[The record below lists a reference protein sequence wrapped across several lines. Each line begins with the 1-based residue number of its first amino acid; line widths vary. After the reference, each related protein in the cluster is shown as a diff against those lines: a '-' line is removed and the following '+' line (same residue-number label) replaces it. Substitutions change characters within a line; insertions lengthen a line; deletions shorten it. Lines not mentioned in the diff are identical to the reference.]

1 MTKFFLLLLGFILS
15 SFTYAQFKL
24 ETIVHTQDSIIEE
37 EEDEGSLTA
46 ETIENISAGSSNLDE
61 ILASSPAATT
71 SRGPR
76 SSSETPQ
83 VRGLDKNKIYA
94 KVDGARENFQSGHS
108 AFIALDTEN
117 LKTVKIQKSSSDISQ
132 TGSIGGGVEFITKD
146 AKDFLK
152 KGKSYGGEFGLK
164 TSSANREENINAKAI
179 QVSKNFDSYI
189 SLSSA
194 RASDTKLSD
203 GSTLDNSSFKD
214 FAALYK
220 ANLLKYYTL
229 KLEYFKRED
238 DAPTDPALN
247 PPNKFLDLQ
256 SDNITTKQNLTVEYK
271 KSGLKINSTFSKY
284 EQEKIDRETDE
295 STTKEIET
303 IDFTVDKQIKTI
315 KIGAEFFQDKLDSVN
330 QNTSSLDVDGSVTPA
345 YPKAISKNY
354 MGYISKQ
361 QDLAKGL
368 RLDLGLRADSY
379 EMSSN
384 DFSESKRASKLSK
397 SFIMTTTP
405 SEGFDV
411 YAKYS
416 EGFKA
421 PSLVEVYPS
430 GLHFPGDGFFVRDNF
445 FKENP
450 ELEHET
456 SITHEIG
463 TKFSRSLSGEDLLE
477 LGLSFYNTEAKNY
490 ITREQ
495 IDRSVLD
502 EENGTTQFVNEKE
515 VELYGVEASVNYLY
529 DQVETGLS
537 YTKVRGKITS
547 KDLFLEDLPADQ
559 YQLSVKYYLDQYD
572 LKFGIESILTEEQNR
587 VNEETLQRTEETPS
601 YLVHNFM
608 VSKRFNNFNF
618 NFRINNVTNLKYRK
632 HASFLYESQRDY
644 KLGLKYKINT
654 F

>member
-1 MTKFFLLLLGFILS
+1 
-15 SFTYAQFKL
+15 
-24 ETIVHTQDSIIEE
+24 
-37 EEDEGSLTA
+37 
-46 ETIENISAGSSNLDE
+46 
-61 ILASSPAATT
+61 
-71 SRGPR
+71 
-76 SSSETPQ
+76 
-83 VRGLDKNKIYA
+83 
-94 KVDGARENFQSGHS
+94 
-108 AFIALDTEN
+108 
-117 LKTVKIQKSSSDISQ
+117 
-132 TGSIGGGVEFITKD
+132 
-146 AKDFLK
+146 
-152 KGKSYGGEFGLK
+152 
-164 TSSANREENINAKAI
+164 
-179 QVSKNFDSYI
+179 
-189 SLSSA
+189 
-194 RASDTKLSD
+194 
-203 GSTLDNSSFKD
+203 
-214 FAALYK
+214 
-220 ANLLKYYTL
+220 
-229 KLEYFKRED
+229 
-238 DAPTDPALN
+238 
-247 PPNKFLDLQ
+247 
-256 SDNITTKQNLTVEYK
+256 
-271 KSGLKINSTFSKY
+271 
-284 EQEKIDRETDE
+284 
-295 STTKEIET
+295 
-303 IDFTVDKQIKTI
+303 
-315 KIGAEFFQDKLDSVN
+315 
-330 QNTSSLDVDGSVTPA
+330 
-345 YPKAISKNY
+345 
-354 MGYISKQ
+354 
-361 QDLAKGL
+361 
-368 RLDLGLRADSY
+368 
-379 EMSSN
+379 MSSN